1 MDADTLSLD
10 KTKKKHEL
18 SLHWTRIVTQTH
30 TSGTEGEVYEAT
42 TGSNLVHTITV
53 RAGRHP
59 DWPTIWHLSAESG
72 DQAQRIIVGAE
83 PEPGLLMR
91 RLEVFAERW
100 ALAGTMPNVL

>member
-30 TSGTEGEVYEAT
+30 TSGAEGEVYEAT

-72 DQAQRIIVGAE
+72 DQAQRIIVGTE